1 MILLPGSV
9 KVYVATQ
16 PVNLRKSF
24 DGLSNEA
31 RVMMS
36 KDPLSGH
43 LFVFINRRKNQVKL
57 LMWTR
62 GGYTIVHKR
71 LEKGTFASLRAV
83 DSDARC
89 VQVDVHEL
97 SMLLEGLTFT
107 RSASSSRW
115 QPGVSSPRAAV
126 FVQGARHM
134 SVVHG
139 SADVRDGGAVG
150 GATVA
155 CGRVP
160 TVGTVF
166 RRADGGAARLRRRV
180 AWRGVSGVHSAA
192 ESAATPDGQA
202 AA

>member
-9 KVYVATQ
+9 KVYVATE
-16 PVNLRKSF
+16 PVSLRKSF

-31 RVMMS
+31 RVTLS

-62 GGYTIVHKR
+62 GGFTIVHKR
-71 LEKGTFASLRAV
+71 LEKGTFTSLRDV
-83 DSDARC
+83 RPDARC

-115 QPGVSSPRAAV
+115 QPGT
-126 FVQGARHM
+126 
-134 SVVHG
+134 
-139 SADVRDGGAVG
+139 SANA
-150 GATVA
+150 
-155 CGRVP
+155 
-160 TVGTVF
+160 
-166 RRADGGAARLRRRV
+166 
-180 AWRGVSGVHSAA
+180 S
-192 ESAATPDGQA
+192 
-202 AA
+202 

>member
-16 PVNLRKSF
+16 PVSLRKSF

-31 RVMMS
+31 RVELS
-36 KDPLSGH
+36 RDPLSGH

-71 LEKGTFASLRAV
+71 LEKGTFASLRMV
-83 DSDARC
+83 DPDARC

-107 RSASSSRW
+107 RSTSSSRW
-115 QPGVSSPRAAV
+115 QPGAP
-126 FVQGARHM
+126 
-134 SVVHG
+134 VH
-139 SADVRDGGAVG
+139 VR
-150 GATVA
+150 
-155 CGRVP
+155 
-160 TVGTVF
+160 
-166 RRADGGAARLRRRV
+166 
-180 AWRGVSGVHSAA
+180 
-192 ESAATPDGQA
+192 
-202 AA
+202 